1 MTDEQQLKLQAFLD
15 DELPEAE
22 KREVAAWVARDS
34 EATAL
39 LNELR
44 NTRRALAGFDP
55 ELKLPESREFY
66 WSKIEREIQA
76 SQPAAAPEKTAPG
89 WHWLWRLLIPASGL
103 AVLAI
108 AVFITERQM
117 GVRPSSEPQ
126 AVQMETEL
134 ADSGSFTYRDETQG
148 MTVVWL
154 SYPAENEL
162 AQADPKATLE

>member
-22 KREVAAWVARDS
+22 KREIASWVARDS

-44 NTRRALAGFDP
+44 NTRKALAGFDP

-66 WSKIEREIQA
+66 WSKIERQIQA
-76 SQPAAAPEKTAPG
+76 SQPAGAPEKTAPG
-89 WHWLWRLLIPASGL
+89 FQWLWRILVPASGL
-103 AVLAI
+103 ALVAI
-108 AVFITERQM
+108 AAFLTERQNTKL
-117 GVRPSSEPQ
+117 SSEQ
-126 AVQMETEL
+126 QSVQVETEL

-154 SYPAENEL
+154 SYPAEKEL
-162 AQADPKATLE
+162 AQADPKATIE